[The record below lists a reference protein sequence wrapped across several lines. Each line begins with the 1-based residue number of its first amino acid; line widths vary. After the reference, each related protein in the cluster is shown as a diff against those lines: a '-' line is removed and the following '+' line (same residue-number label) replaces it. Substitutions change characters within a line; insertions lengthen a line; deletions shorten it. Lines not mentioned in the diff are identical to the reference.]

1 VDIRTK
7 LGKASSVFH
16 RLTANLEVRNNQQ
29 GGQITVIFFHRIVP
43 TATYACETRKTTAK
57 ATKMIDVFHL
67 RCLGG
72 SWGFHGVITSRT
84 ISGVF
89 RIWQRGASRARRAQ
103 AYNGSLGAEP
113 PAESRGRAP
122 GRGVRE
128 AKLPEAEALFAF
140 KSSMEAANSPIFF

>member
-1 VDIRTK
+1 MWDHAVYGIEPATQYRRRRSIIIPSIE
-7 LGKASSVFH
+7 A
-16 RLTANLEVRNNQQ
+16 RI
-29 GGQITVIFFHRIVP
+29 QIYLSR
-43 TATYACETRKTTAK
+43 R
-57 ATKMIDVFHL
+57 D
-67 RCLGG
+67 G
-72 SWGFHGVITSRT
+72 S
-84 ISGVF
+84 SGVF
-89 RIWQRGASRARRAQ
+89 RIWQRGAWRARGAR